1 MPEPAEIPRQIDPE
15 ADDRGFVIR
24 VCGVIAAGT
33 IPLILVLSFIDAVMR
48 HVAWE
53 PDEKVLAACLAQGVA
68 LSAYAWRTRK

>member
-1 MPEPAEIPRQIDPE
+1 MPHEDNQVDSE

-24 VCGVIAAGT
+24 ICGGVAACT
-33 IPLILVLSFIDAVMR
+33 VPLILVLSFTDALTR

-53 PDEKVLAACLAQGVA
+53 PDEKIIAACLAQAVA